1 VTTGKRTDVEYVRS
15 IQKMQ
20 KEKIII
26 QELYMIASDY
36 GGGTA
41 RVIPIRLIISDT
53 HWFRLTELKYTLL
66 LF

>member
-1 VTTGKRTDVEYVRS
+1 MTGKRTYMEYVRG

-36 GGGTA
+36 GRGTA
-41 RVIPIRLIISDT
+41 RVIPIRFIISDT

>member
-1 VTTGKRTDVEYVRS
+1 MTGKRTDVEYVRS

-20 KEKIII
+20 KEKIM
-26 QELYMIASDY
+26 QELYMIPSDY
-36 GGGTA
+36 GRGTA